1 MKKNIKAI
9 IAMAVISTYLVS
21 CEPGGSS
28 HQHSEDESE
37 ANTEAEVVHF
47 SIQQF
52 KSLDMKIDTLPVRNM
67 NSYVEA
73 NGRLEVPPQNE
84 AAVTAIIGANITSI
98 RVIEGEK
105 VSKGKVL
112 AYLSH
117 PNLIRLQTDYVNNWS
132 QLRFLEKEYE
142 RQKRLYEENVG
153 SGKEFQKTQA
163 DYQSMKALV
172 KGYEAQLK
180 LMGIDLEKVQNS
192 DVYDYVPVITPID
205 GYIRKVMVKTGQ
217 YVEPQTEMFDI
228 VNNDHV
234 HADLMVFEKDM
245 HKVKEGQKVKFSIAS
260 MPNKELTAFI
270 FSVGKSF
277 EQDPKAIHLHAEI
290 ENKQGLLIPGMYV
303 RGRILVDDKQC
314 YALPESGVVREG
326 DKSFI
331 FVADED
337 NDHGETEWVFKP
349 IEVVE
354 GEKDDGWV
362 EIKPLEQFDGNMR
375 VAWNNAYYL
384 LAEMKKGEAEHEH

>member
-1 MKKNIKAI
+1 MKKNIKTI
-9 IAMAVISTYLVS
+9 IAMAVISICLLG

-28 HQHSEDESE
+28 YQHTEDESE
-37 ANTEAEVVHF
+37 VNTEVEVVHF
-47 SIQQF
+47 SPQQF

-105 VSKGKVL
+105 VTKGKVL

-163 DYQSMKALV
+163 DFQSMKALV

-180 LMGIDLEKVQNS
+180 LMGIDLEKVQSS
-192 DVYDYVPVITPID
+192 DIYDHVPVITPID
-205 GYIRKVMVKTGQ
+205 GYVRQVKVKTGQ

-260 MPNKELTAFI
+260 MPDKELTAII

-362 EIKPLEQFDGNMR
+362 EIKPLAQFDGNMR

-384 LAEMKKGEAEHEH
+384 LAEMKKGDAEHEH